1 MKTRKK
7 NYLIIIMTL
16 LGLIILCTNCKKEQE
31 PVPPVEIPTIVSVE
45 PSEGTIGTELTIT
58 GSNFKAGAVVMIG
71 DKISSL
77 VEIGDGSKI
86 YAIVPSGIIANT
98 LLSLKVTNPT
108 GGNASFLN
116 AFKAVSPVL
125 SFVNSATKPSG
136 NIGST
141 VIFEGKAFGDLQGSG
156 QILFSDGTATGTIA
170 GTILTEDDWTETF
183 IVTTVPNGAKD
194 GPVIVKTEIG
204 ESNSM
209 PFKVTDNATFS
220 PSTITWTLSAA
231 LPAAVSGHNALS
243 IPVDDPDGLT
253 NQYAYVSGGR
263 LAGGAASDQMV
274 FGKLGNDGSISA
286 WTNTITLPVAL
297 SFHNSV
303 AAVPFNS
310 KVSGSGFIYVIGG
323 INGEGTVI
331 STVSSAAINNDGT
344 IKPSWRNET
353 ALPQPLYSAGAV
365 IFRGSVYVAGGSTTG
380 NVPVKTVY
388 RSKINE
394 LGQLGAW
401 ESMPELPS
409 AMTHHGF
416 VQFGGYLY
424 SIGGETGT
432 VNPDDGTSGTAPTD
446 NVLYSKINLRTG
458 EIGSWIVN
466 PSALG
471 KARSKHT
478 TLVLGGNIFVTSGLY
493 SGLSAGV
500 QGSSE
505 NVYSVIN
512 SDGSLGSFN
521 GATGSNTLFKE
532 GGNNLF
538 NQNGISYIDA
548 DGVAHVMVIGGAK
561 VGSPDIKIDK
571 TLYY

>member
-1 MKTRKK
+1 MKKF
-7 NYLIIIMTL
+7 YLFIIMTIS
-16 LGLIILCTNCKKEQE
+16 GLIILFTNCKKEPE
-31 PVPPVEIPTIVSVE
+31 PIPLSEIPAIVSIE

-58 GSNFKAGAVVMIG
+58 GSNFKVGAVILIG
-71 DKISSL
+71 DKISSV
-77 VEIGDGSKI
+77 VEVAGGSKI
-86 YAIVPSGIIANT
+86 YAIVPSGITANT
-98 LLSLKVTNPT
+98 LLSVKVTNPT
-108 GGNASFLN
+108 GGNASLTN

-141 VIFEGKAFGDLQGSG
+141 IIFEGKAFGDLQGSG

-183 IVTTVPNGAKD
+183 IVTTVPNGAQD
-194 GPVIVKTEIG
+194 GPVVVMTEVG
-204 ESNSM
+204 ASNAL
-209 PFKVTDNATFS
+209 PFKVTGSATFS
-220 PSTITWTLSAA
+220 PSTITWTLSTA
-231 LPAAVSGHNALS
+231 LPVAVSGHNSIS
-243 IPVDDPDGLT
+243 IPVDDATGLT

-263 LAGGAASDQMV
+263 IAGGTASNQLIY
-274 FGKLGNDGSISA
+274 GKLNNNGSVTSWGN
-286 WTNTITLPVAL
+286 TLSLPTAL
-297 SFHNSV
+297 SFHTAV

-323 INGEGTVI
+323 INADGTVI
-331 STVSSAAINNDGT
+331 STVSAAAINNDGP
-344 IKPSWRNET
+344 IKPTWRNES
-353 ALPQPLYSAGAV
+353 ALPQPLHSAGAV

-388 RSKINE
+388 RSRINE

-401 ESMPELPS
+401 ESLPELPS

-424 SIGGETGT
+424 SLGGETAT
-432 VNPDDGTSGTAPTD
+432 VNPDDGTLGTATTGD
-446 NVLYSKINLRTG
+446 VLYSKINLRTG
-458 EIGSWIVN
+458 EIGSWTVN
-466 PSALG
+466 PTALG

-493 SGLSAGV
+493 SGLSSGV

-512 SDGSLGSFN
+512 SDGTLGSFN
-521 GATGSNTLFKE
+521 GATGSNTIFKE

-538 NQNGISYIDA
+538 NQSGISYIDA
-548 DGVAHVMVIGGAK
+548 DGVAHVMIIGGAR
-561 VGSPDIKIDK
+561 VGFPDTKIDK
-571 TLYY
+571 ILYY